1 MKLRTLFAGAG
12 LCVLAIVSLEA
23 ADRYAFR
30 EAVAAFAS
38 RADGLTFERIVDEPL
53 RGEAR
58 IVGLNWRRDD
68 VLIHIGA
75 LTFAAPPFL
84 PPVAAAVAGT
94 GSATVEDLTIE
105 AGPSTYKIK
114 RVDLVGA
121 SLSASELRESF
132 DPKQAETLVERL
144 AKLSATTITM
154 PELTI
159 VTRIGATTQQ
169 FFYRDIALNGVV
181 SGKAATAS
189 AAGASFTLSDPRAG
203 DAAGA
208 YGRISASNVDL
219 VLAAKLLT
227 QTIDNPD
234 APKLPLYQ
242 SVSVDGFH
250 LGNAH
255 FGLDIKTL
263 TAAAVKARPPQAPLQ
278 PTHSEP
284 VSPETSKSDAL
295 RWLDS
300 FEIEDAA
307 ATDIRL
313 DLNKDGDAAR
323 LTIARGSLPRL
334 DGAKIDAIDGQDLAL
349 QRKSGMINLA
359 RSSFRG
365 LDLWPMTSADRAPNK
380 LARDFRPD
388 FEQIVLTKLVSNP
401 ASTGEEAAKAGAFEL
416 GRFEIDSAAQKEPA
430 GRTLNVAV
438 DHFIYLLDDDGAF
451 RTLADMGY
459 SRLDL
464 SSRLNM
470 IWTEASSELAIDDF
484 SIEGA
489 DMGSVDITASIA
501 NVTEDLVSGDE
512 RIAAAAVRD
521 LLIKKLDIHI
531 VNGGLFD
538 KALAAQAKSQKQSVD
553 EARQSDMTKATLVLP
568 ALLGNKPPIRVIG
581 SELAKFV
588 ADPKTF
594 SLVILAPDGF
604 GVADLEL
611 ARTPEALLKKIE
623 ITAYANQR

>member
-1 MKLRTLFAGAG
+1 LLPGAG
-12 LCVLAIVSLEA
+12 LCVLAIVSLQA
-23 ADRYAFR
+23 ADRYVFR

-53 RGEAR
+53 RGEAK
-58 IVGLNWRRDD
+58 IVGLTWRRND

-75 LTFAAPPFL
+75 LKFAASPLL

-94 GSATVEDLTIE
+94 GSTTLEDVTIE

-121 SLSASELRESF
+121 SLSASELRQTF
-132 DPKQAETLVERL
+132 DSKQAQTLVERL

-159 VTRIGATTQQ
+159 LTRIGPTTQQ
-169 FFYRDIALNGVV
+169 FTYRDIALNGIV

-189 AAGASFTLSDPRAG
+189 AAGASFTLSDPRAS

-208 YGRISASNVDL
+208 YGRISAGNVDL

-227 QTIDNPD
+227 QTLDNPD
-234 APKLPLYQ
+234 APKLLLYQ
-242 SVSVDGFH
+242 SVSIDGFH

-255 FGLDIKTL
+255 FGLDIRSL
-263 TAAAVKARPPQAPLQ
+263 TAAVVKARPPRAPLEPPQ
-278 PTHSEP
+278 GKP
-284 VSPETSKSDAL
+284 VSLEASKWDAL

-307 ATDIRL
+307 AADIRL

-349 QRKSGMINLA
+349 QRKSGMITLA
-359 RSSFRG
+359 SSSFRG
-365 LDLWPMTSADRAPNK
+365 LDLWPMTSADRAPDQRATD
-380 LARDFRPD
+380 LRPD

-401 ASTGEEAAKAGAFEL
+401 ATTDEEAAKAGAFEL
-416 GRFEIDSAAQKEPA
+416 GRIEIDSAAQKDPA
-430 GRTLNVAV
+430 GRSLNVAV
-438 DHFIYLLDDDGAF
+438 DHLVYFLLDDDGAF
-451 RTLADMGY
+451 RSLADMGY
-459 SRLDL
+459 LRLDL
-464 SSRLNM
+464 SSRLDM
-470 IWTEASSELAIDDF
+470 VWTEASSELAIKDF

-489 DMGSVDITASIA
+489 DMGTVDITASIA
-501 NVTEDLVSGDE
+501 NVTEDLVSIDE
-512 RIAAAAVRD
+512 RIAEAATRN

-531 VNGGLFD
+531 VNGGLFE

-581 SELAKFV
+581 SELAKFI

-594 SLVILAPDGF
+594 NLVVLARDGF

-611 ARTPEALLKKIE
+611 VRTPEALLKKIE